1 MRESRPTPIGAEL
14 SDVML
19 GAQQKESQTRAVQWR
34 DQQLLQGSS
43 CRALPPFER
52 SKIEKAVASDEIW
65 RNVGWRRV
73 VQGKTTIEEV
83 VRVTQTDEVM
93 AETTVEAEP
102 VGAVEAGE
110 TR

>member
-34 DQQLLQGSS
+34 DQQLLQGSG
-43 CRALPPFER
+43 CGALPPFAR

-73 VQGKTTIEEV
+73 VHPAGGEDHCGRGQGVSLRGRCFRHE
-83 VRVTQTDEVM
+83 RRH
-93 AETTVEAEP
+93 EP
-102 VGAVEAGE
+102 AD
-110 TR
+110 